1 MSRANLSCT
10 EELPI
15 GPLWAEQALVW
26 WDGAMTFPPDATVS
40 DAGEFGLIEALTG
53 IFEQGDQVLVG
64 PGDDAAVLRVRTG
77 HVVVSTDLM
86 VEGRHFRRDWVSAAD
101 VGHRAAAQNLS
112 DINAMGGRATSLTI
126 GLAAPADLPAEWAL
140 DFARG
145 FAEECALVGASVV
158 GGDLSR
164 ADQLVIAVTVL
175 GACTVAPVVRS
186 GARPG
191 DVLALCGRQGW
202 AAGGMAVLGRGFRS
216 PRVLVEAYRR
226 PEPPYDAGP
235 VAADAGATAMIDV
248 SDGLLADAGHIA
260 TASGVAMDVH
270 RDAFELAEPLQAVG
284 AALGADPL
292 QFILGGGDDHA
303 LLATFPDGSV
313 PDGWL
318 VIGTVTE
325 GAGVT
330 VDGAGV
336 RRPDRLDPLLKAL
349 TAPSGNGRF
358 VSPDSTRRFV
368 ARCARERRLA
378 RSPARRGRGFAGSAR
393 DLASLDAAGAD
404 VEALGRA
411 VDRGPDALDVGVEA
425 TLRDLARPGTVV
437 AESRL
442 LGADVTDGSHRE
454 LLRIEV

>member
-1 MSRANLSCT
+1 
-10 EELPI
+10 
-15 GPLWAEQALVW
+15 
-26 WDGAMTFPPDATVS
+26 MTFPADATIS

-53 IFEQGDQVLVG
+53 IFAQGDQVVVG

-140 DFARG
+140 EFARG

-164 ADQLVIAVTVL
+164 ADQIVIAVTVL

-226 PEPPYDAGP
+226 PEPPYDAGQ
-235 VAADAGATAMIDV
+235 VAADAGATSMIDV
-248 SDGLLADAGHIA
+248 SDGLLADAGHVA
-260 TASGVAMDVH
+260 TASGVAIDVH
-270 RDAFELAEPLQAVG
+270 RDAFEVAEPLQAVG

-318 VIGTVTE
+318 VVGAVAV

-330 VDGAGV
+330 VDGEEY
-336 RRPDRLDPLLKAL
+336 D
-349 TAPSGNGRF
+349 
-358 VSPDSTRRFV
+358 
-368 ARCARERRLA
+368 
-378 RSPARRGRGFAGSAR
+378 
-393 DLASLDAAGAD
+393 
-404 VEALGRA
+404 
-411 VDRGPDALDVGVEA
+411 GPTGW
-425 TLRDLARPGTVV
+425 T
-437 AESRL
+437 
-442 LGADVTDGSHRE
+442 HF
-454 LLRIEV
+454 